1 MVLQLVMDM
10 AGTFPILGYL
20 LIKKIFKKHM
30 TAQKYI
36 WILRLSIILYLCPFQ
51 EFKYLILPEKKSVFI
66 PFFLICLFIKK

>member
-30 TAQKYI
+30 TAQNIYGYCDYLLFYI
-36 WILRLSIILYLCPFQ
+36 CVRFRNLNI
-51 EFKYLILPEKKSVFI
+51 
-66 PFFLICLFIKK
+66 